1 MKLPRAIL
9 LILFCYTGL
18 FAKDTTLKKKQTKWS
33 EYQGSMN
40 WHNAKAKCASGKMR
54 LPTRE
59 EFDLEYKEK
68 GTESWKKDGNWY
80 WTLEE
85 YSEASAHYYDAET
98 GYPDFTDKTD
108 IMHVRCIR

>member
-1 MKLPRAIL
+1 MKSLRTL
-9 LILFCYTGL
+9 TLILFCLTNL
-18 FAKDTTLKKKQTKWS
+18 FAKDSLKKNAMKWS
-33 EYQGSMN
+33 DYQGSMN
-40 WHNAKAKCASGKMR
+40 WHNAKVKCASSKMR
-54 LPTRE
+54 LPTRA
-59 EFDLEYKEK
+59 EFDFEYKEK
-68 GTESWKKDGNWY
+68 GTESWKKDGN